1 MKLKEEIDQEEYLKY
16 RDIGIALSNQNK
28 QNKQIQDP
36 FLRRLLWNRE
46 QCTEVEQNLY
56 NFIYH
61 NWLWC
66 LPVYKHKPGQGAPD
80 RHILV
85 GYRMLDKESVMKQAF
100 DFG

>member
-1 MKLKEEIDQEEYLKY
+1 MKLKEEISQEEYLKY
-16 RDIGIALSNQNK
+16 HNIGIILSKQNR

-36 FLRRLLWNRE
+36 FLRRLLLNRE
-46 QCTEVEQNLY
+46 QCTKPEQELY
-56 NFIYH
+56 NFIYK

-66 LPVYKHKPGQGAPD
+66 LPVYKNIDKD
-80 RHILV
+80 TKRRLV